1 MTVLAFLSGSLR
13 PGPGWRTKALAVAA
27 LMFAA
32 PLVWAGFDRGLAA
45 YMEGDYKTA
54 FQEMQDAAQKGDAAA
69 QNNLAVLYSTG
80 RGTQTNGAKAR
91 EWWRKAAEQGNDE
104 AAFNLGLALE
114 LGQGLPQDDS
124 EAALWYRRS
133 ADSGNPS
140 AQYNLGLLQLRRGDL
155 FPNTAE
161 ALQHLRDAAEQDHL
175 GAQKELALRLG
186 QIGPDLTQSAQWYRA
201 AADQGDAESQRIL
214 GAMYAN
220 GVGLTADDRQAAYWY
235 ERAALQGDYQA
246 QINLGRLYADGKG
259 VAAAPQTAYQ
269 WFGLATAQAADP
281 ASRTAALI
289 ARDQQARTLSPAQI
303 DALNAKIDRWRPRDP
318 TFAALTRPT
327 DGKATADAADRES
340 PSTQITRT
348 TPGSCRSALRN
359 ALGVASRWTDD
370 RASCQ

>member
-1 MTVLAFLSGSLR
+1 MKISAFFSGGMQPSHGW
-13 PGPGWRTKALAVAA
+13 GPTILAVTA
-27 LMFAA
+27 LLFAA

-54 FQEMQDAAQKGDAAA
+54 FQEMQDAAQKGDVAA

-80 RGTQTNGAKAR
+80 RGTPANGAKAR

-114 LGQGLPQDDS
+114 LGQGLPQDDA

-155 FPNTAE
+155 FPNNAE
-161 ALQHLRDAAEQDHL
+161 ALQHLRDAAEQNHL

-186 QIGPDLTQSAQWYRA
+186 QIGPDLAQSAEWYRA

-220 GVGLTADDRQAAYWY
+220 GVGLAADDKQAAYWY
-235 ERAALQGDYQA
+235 EMAALQGDYQA
-246 QINLGRLYADGKG
+246 EFNLGRLYATGKG
-259 VAAAPQTAYQ
+259 VVATPEIAYQ
-269 WFGLATAQAADP
+269 WFALAATQATAP
-281 ASRTAALI
+281 ANRTAAQS
-289 ARDQQARTLSPAQI
+289 ARDQQARSLSPAQI

-327 DGKATADAADRES
+327 DGKATADAADKES

-370 RASCQ
+370 GASCQ